1 MRWRLLALW
10 CCGLLLVSP
19 LRAEE
24 TASAAAGQPPQ
35 ASLYVLNNSGAT
47 LIASDLNITDNGQPL
62 TSLPR
67 GHYRQLPLAAG
78 EHEFRFREFPQGPR
92 VARLSAVAG
101 GRYYLLVAYSPGK
114 SWLFPF
120 GGDPLAIRL
129 LPAEEAEKL
138 LRELKP
144 L

>member
-1 MRWRLLALW
+1 MRWRMVLLL
-10 CCGLLLVSP
+10 CCGLLAMPP

-24 TASAAAGQPPQ
+24 AASAAAGQPPQ
-35 ASLYVLNNSGAT
+35 AMLYVLNNSGAT
-47 LIASDLNITDNGQPL
+47 LIASDMNITDNGQPL

-78 EHEFRFREFPQGPR
+78 EHEFRFREFPQGSR
-92 VARLSAVAG
+92 VAKLSAAPG
-101 GRYYLLVAYSPGK
+101 GSYYLLVAYSPGK

-120 GGDPLAIRL
+120 GGDPVSIRL

>member
-1 MRWRLLALW
+1 MRWRLFALL
-10 CCGLLLVSP
+10 CCGLLLVPS

-35 ASLYVLNNSGAT
+35 AMLYVLNNSGAT
-47 LIASDLNITDNGQPL
+47 LMASDMNVTDNGQPL
-62 TSLPR
+62 VSLPR

-78 EHEFRFREFPQGPR
+78 EHEFRFREFPQGSR
-92 VARLSAVAG
+92 VAKLSAVAG
-101 GRYYLLVAYSPGK
+101 STYYLLVAYSPGK

-120 GGDPLAIRL
+120 GGDPVSIRL